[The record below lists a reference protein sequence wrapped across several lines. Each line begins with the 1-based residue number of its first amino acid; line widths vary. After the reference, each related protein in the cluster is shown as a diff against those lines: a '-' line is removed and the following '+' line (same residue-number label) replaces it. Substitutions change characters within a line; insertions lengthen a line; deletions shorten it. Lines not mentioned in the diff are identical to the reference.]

1 MNDSIRPDDVITP
14 DRGSS
19 LQLRRLVKD
28 TALFL
33 PQMIKLVAGLVR
45 DPRVPRRSKL
55 VAAAALAYVVSP
67 VDLLPELIPVVGL
80 ADDVLVVAFAL
91 NHLMSVAGD
100 EVIAEYWDGPRDL
113 LDLTRSLLDVASDL
127 VPARVRKLFGG
138 LSGR

>member
-1 MNDSIRPDDVITP
+1 VNDSIRPDDVITP